1 MENNKLTTEEDFQF
15 FKSEALR
22 FMELF
27 GIKDWEVFFTHE
39 NEYPDDRAWVLFKA
53 NAHIARISLNK
64 DWSRQDLIDQIK
76 PELLSRAAFHEVCH
90 LFFSRIETLAE
101 SRYLQAEDIY
111 SEIHR
116 LIVSLEEIL
125 WKRLINDRCSEV

>member
-76 PELLSRAAFHEVCH
+76 PELLSRARLPRSLPPVFLPYRDPGRKQIPAGGRH
-90 LFFSRIETLAE
+90 LF
-101 SRYLQAEDIY
+101 
-111 SEIHR
+111 
-116 LIVSLEEIL
+116 
-125 WKRLINDRCSEV
+125 

>member
-27 GIKDWEVFFTHE
+27 GMKDWEILFTHE
-39 NEYPDDRAWVLFKA
+39 NEYPDYRAWVDFK
-53 NAHIARISLNK
+53 NSAHIARLSLNK
-64 DWSRQDLIDQIK
+64 DWSRQILVDQIK

-90 LFFSRIETLAE
+90 CFSPV
-101 SRYLQAEDIY
+101 SRPWPKADTC
-111 SEIHR
+111 R
-116 LIVSLEEIL
+116 RKTFIL
-125 WKRLINDRCSEV
+125 KSTG